1 VSRSQVRF
9 LFFIVAVAVI
19 VLVAIWVK
27 NWYGQ
32 VRVRTEGG
40 SQELSRND
48 RGGTPPSPGSDRRPS
63 AGGPAKQ
70 ARPADRLPPGGR
82 ALSRGSSAATMPTA
96 PPITPADRARAA
108 TLLEKGLSRAS
119 ENQLVAARAALA
131 DALNTGALEPQQAD
145 AVRAK
150 LVELAN
156 KTLFSREVLPDD
168 PCTGWYT
175 IKAGEVLVKV
185 ERALKLR
192 VPTQLILK
200 INGIADARK
209 IQINRKL
216 KVLYGPFHAV
226 VSKSR
231 FTLDVY
237 LEEAETGRMIFV
249 RRLRVGIGKDGATPV
264 GPWRVAVGGKTIKPE
279 WTPPSSS
286 NLPRGP
292 IRPTDP
298 RYPLG
303 KKGYWI
309 SLEGVKPNPYTKRD
323 GYGIHDTND
332 PASIGKAASMGCIRL
347 VDDDMEQLFFM
358 LYEGWSRVRI
368 LP

>member
-1 VSRSQVRF
+1 MSRSQVRF
-9 LFFIVAVAVI
+9 LLFIVAAAVI

-27 NWYGQ
+27 SRYGQ
-32 VRVRTEGG
+32 PPVRTQGD

-48 RGGTPPSPGSDRRPS
+48 RGAARASPSSDQRPS
-63 AGGPAKQ
+63 AGGPVKQ
-70 ARPADRLPPGGR
+70 ARPAGRLVPEGR
-82 ALSRGSSAATMPTA
+82 ASSQSPSAATMPRA
-96 PPITPADRARAA
+96 PRISPADRARAA
-108 TLLEKGLSRAS
+108 TLLEKGLSLDS

-131 DALNTGALEPQQAD
+131 DGLNTGALEPQQAD

-150 LVELAN
+150 LAELAN
-156 KTLFSREVLPDD
+156 KSLFSREVLPDD

-175 IKAGEVLVKV
+175 IKPGEVLVTV

-209 IQINRKL
+209 IQANQKL

-237 LEEAETGRMIFV
+237 LEEAETRRMIFV
-249 RRLRVGIGKDGATPV
+249 RRFRVGIGKDGATPV

-286 NLPRGP
+286 GLPRGP

-358 LYEGWSRVRI
+358 LYEGWSTVTI